1 MHIDFGNYCRVAAV
15 IETRIETD
23 EDPEEAQAHAVR
35 MSRSEA
41 KRLHR
46 DRSRFCVP
54 RYVSSRAQHG
64 ISTRC
69 TGVLFDAPTDRVLS
83 MAKDRRLE
91 ILSRFRGDPIDL
103 GGFKRRSWPGI
114 SAEHVQIGLTSY
126 GFELRESLNFIALLN
141 IYRRDGEIYV
151 DGGDRSAIK
160 DLRNKLAFVPA
171 GGGVSGWSQLT
182 QPGTL
187 TAVYFDPS
195 MKERDQETLSVIPP
209 IVAFEDHMLRS
220 IMLAFSRI
228 LQDGTLDVDGY
239 AETLGLLLTY
249 ELKRLCRQKQ
259 SLPFHGGGLGPRQ
272 LRRVLGHIDENLKDK
287 ITVSDLAGL
296 VELSRFHFVRAFKKS
311 TGMPPHQFIMQRR
324 IERAKDMLADS
335 RLPVTD
341 IAFTAGF
348 NGPAQLT
355 RVFRHIVGVT
365 PTTFRRDLT

>member
-1 MHIDFGNYCRVAAV
+1 
-15 IETRIETD
+15 
-23 EDPEEAQAHAVR
+23 
-35 MSRSEA
+35 
-41 KRLHR
+41 
-46 DRSRFCVP
+46 
-54 RYVSSRAQHG
+54 
-64 ISTRC
+64 
-69 TGVLFDAPTDRVLS
+69 
-83 MAKDRRLE
+83 
-91 ILSRFRGDPIDL
+91 
-103 GGFKRRSWPGI
+103 
-114 SAEHVQIGLTSY
+114 
-126 GFELRESLNFIALLN
+126 
-141 IYRRDGEIYV
+141 
-151 DGGDRSAIK
+151 
-160 DLRNKLAFVPA
+160 
-171 GGGVSGWSQLT
+171 
-182 QPGTL
+182 
-187 TAVYFDPS
+187 
-195 MKERDQETLSVIPP
+195 
-209 IVAFEDHMLRS
+209 MLRS

-249 ELKRLCRQKQ
+249 ELKRLYRQKQ
-259 SLPFHGGGLGPRQ
+259 SLPLHGSGLGPRQ
-272 LRRVLGHIDENLKDK
+272 LRRALGYIDENLKDK